1 MSRLLHHWSA
11 TGLLRWTAWALVSL
25 LSLGAPAVAF
35 VLGLQFERGTLVTSA
50 GSRAYAVTQRI
61 AENPQMWRFEG
72 YRLADLLSRSVL
84 ASDQRDRRSIE
95 AADGSAI
102 AENQPAGALAWPAI
116 REAMPLHDAGHVVG
130 ALVVERSMRPLLYR
144 TAWVGA
150 AALALGITLLVLL
163 TRSPLRALQR
173 AEAELK
179 HKAFHDD
186 LTGLHNREAFRRLL
200 DDAIGRA
207 QEAQAQLA
215 VLYIDLDRFKHIND
229 TLGHDAGDE
238 VLVAVAQRLLS
249 SVRSTDVVARLSGD
263 EFAVLVDG
271 LAGGAQA
278 GEIADALLAR
288 FEQPFTVRGRDW
300 HLSCSVGLSI
310 YPQHA
315 CEADKLL
322 AFADTAM
329 LHAKS
334 SGRSARSLYDE
345 RMQESVARRVD
356 LEGDLRG
363 ALVRGEFELHYQP
376 LVGLA
381 GGDTIG
387 AEALLRWR
395 HPTRGLVPPLDFI
408 AVLEET
414 GMIHAVGAWVLEEAC
429 ARMRDWLAAGL
440 PLSRVAVNVSA
451 LQFAREAAFV
461 EQVREALQRT
471 GLPARHLQLEL
482 TEGVLMSD
490 SERSL
495 ALLCE
500 LSALGVSLA
509 IDDFGTGYS
518 SLAYLR
524 SFPVDTLKVD
534 RSFVRDMCS
543 DSKDASIVSAIV
555 HMAHSL
561 DLKVTAE
568 GIERADQL
576 AALTQLGCDTAQGYL
591 LGRPMPAADF
601 AARLAQPAAA

>member
-1 MSRLLHHWSA
+1 MSRLLHSWSA
-11 TGLLRWTAWALVSL
+11 AGLLQWTAWALVTL
-25 LSLGAPAVAF
+25 LTLGAPAVAF
-35 VLGLQFERGTLVTSA
+35 VLGLQFERGVLVTAA
-50 GSRAYAVTQRI
+50 GSRAHAVTQRI
-61 AENPQMWRFEG
+61 AENPQMWRYEV
-72 YRLADLLSRSVL
+72 YRITDLLARSVL
-84 ASDQRDRRSIE
+84 PSDANDRRSVE
-95 AADGSAI
+95 AVDGSLV
-102 AENQPAGALAWPAI
+102 AENRPPAELQAPVI
-116 REAMPLHDAGHVVG
+116 RETAALHDAGRVVG

-144 TAWVGA
+144 TAGVAGVAMVLGA
-150 AALALGITLLVLL
+150 TLLVLL
-163 TRSPLRALQR
+163 TRLPLRALQR

-186 LTGLHNREAFRRLL
+186 LTGLHNRDAFRRLL
-200 DDAIGRA
+200 DDAIRRA
-207 QEAQAQLA
+207 DQLRAQLA

-229 TLGHDAGDE
+229 TMGHDAGDE
-238 VLVAVAQRLLS
+238 VLVAVAQRLLG
-249 SVRSTDVVARLSGD
+249 SVRSSDVVARLSGD

-271 LAGGAQA
+271 LAGDAQA
-278 GEIADALLAR
+278 GEIADTLLAR

-315 CEADKLL
+315 RESDKLL

-334 SGRSARSLYDE
+334 SGRSARSLYNE
-345 RMQESVARRVD
+345 NMQESVARRIG
-356 LEGDLRG
+356 LENDLRG
-363 ALVRGEFELHYQP
+363 ALLRGEFELHYQP
-376 LVGLA
+376 LVALK
-381 GGDTIG
+381 GGRITG

-395 HPTRGLVPPLDFI
+395 HPERGLVPPLDFI

-440 PLSRVAVNVSA
+440 PLARLAVNVSA

-471 GLPARHLQLEL
+471 GLPPHHLQLEL

-495 ALLCE
+495 ALLSE

-518 SLAYLR
+518 SLSYLR

-534 RSFVRDMCS
+534 RSFVRDMCT

-576 AALTQLGCDTAQGYL
+576 AALTKLGCDTAQGYL
-591 LGRPMPAADF
+591 LGRPMPEADLV
-601 AARLAQPAAA
+601 ARLQVVTA